1 MVASYFLSTLFLLC
15 LMLAGLFMAQQ
26 ASQRQGQHV
35 SRLSRLS
42 ALESRR
48 SQVHQ
53 TARALQQMDT
63 DGEVLALLYGSLLD
77 DLHMIKTLDPVRADL
92 EKQIKEAETASKQTS
107 SGNAKAGSSAAV
119 ATEEE
124 LTMTQRHI
132 QRAMKIFVSM
142 YKSDKISA
150 SQYQSCR
157 DKLRMLGL
165 RVAVNSCLLMAQR
178 AVDSEDA
185 VKAMS
190 CFRRA
195 ESFLSMKGLP
205 GAEIAEKR
213 SYIKAERE
221 KVISL
226 SEAGRGLLLMAAQE

>member
-1 MVASYFLSTLFLLC
+1 MVASYFLTTLFLLC
-15 LMLAGLFMAQQ
+15 LMLAGLVLAHQ
-26 ASQRQGQHV
+26 AALRQGQQLN
-35 SRLSRLS
+35 RLSRLS

-48 SQVHQ
+48 RQVHQ
-53 TARALQQMDT
+53 TVRALQQMET
-63 DGEVLALLYGSLLD
+63 DPEVLALLFGSLLE
-77 DLHMIKTLDPVRADL
+77 DLQAIKALDPVRTDL
-92 EKQIKEAETASKQTS
+92 DKQIREAEAASKQGG
-107 SGNAKAGSSAAV
+107 GNSNAGSSAAV

-132 QRAMKIFVSM
+132 QRAMKIFVTL

-150 SQYQSCR
+150 GQYQACR

-195 ESFLSMKGLP
+195 ENFLSMRGLP

-213 SYIKAERE
+213 NYIHNERE
-221 KVISL
+221 KLISQ
-226 SEAGRGLLLMAAQE
+226 SASGRGLLLMAAPN

>member
-1 MVASYFLSTLFLLC
+1 MVASYFLTTLFLLC
-15 LMLAGLFMAQQ
+15 LMLAGLVLAQQ
-26 ASQRQGQHV
+26 AAQRQGQHV

-48 SQVHQ
+48 KQVHQ
-53 TARALQQMDT
+53 TARALQQMET
-63 DGEVLALLYGSLLD
+63 DPEVLGLLFGSLLE
-77 DLHMIKTLDPVRADL
+77 DLQTIKSLDPVRSDL
-92 EKQIKEAETASKQTS
+92 DKQIKEAEAASKQ
-107 SGNAKAGSSAAV
+107 SGSNSNAGSSAAV

-132 QRAMKIFVSM
+132 QRAMKIFGAL

-150 SQYQSCR
+150 SQYQACR

-178 AVDSEDA
+178 AVDGEDV

-195 ESFLSMKGLP
+195 ESFLGMKGLP
-205 GAEIAEKR
+205 GSEIAEKR
-213 SYIKAERE
+213 TYISAERE
-221 KVISL
+221 KLLAQSA
-226 SEAGRGLLLMAAQE
+226 SGRGMLLMATPD

>member
-1 MVASYFLSTLFLLC
+1 
-15 LMLAGLFMAQQ
+15 MAQQ
-26 ASQRQGQHV
+26 AAQRQGQHV
-35 SRLSRLS
+35 SRLRRLS

-48 SQVHQ
+48 KQVHQ
-53 TARALQQMDT
+53 TARALQQMET
-63 DGEVLALLYGSLLD
+63 DPELLALLFGSLLE
-77 DLHMIKTLDPVRADL
+77 DLHTIKTLDPARTDL
-92 EKQIKEAETASKQTS
+92 DTLIREAEKGSKL
-107 SGNAKAGSSAAV
+107 SGGSTKAGSSAAV

-132 QRAMKIFVSM
+132 QRGMKIFVSL

-157 DKLRMLGL
+157 DKMRSLGM

-178 AVDSEDA
+178 AVENEDA

-205 GAEIAEKR
+205 NAEIADKAT
-213 SYIKAERE
+213 YIKTERE
-221 KVISL
+221 KLMLQSA
-226 SEAGRGLLLMAAQE
+226 AGRGLLLMATPD

>member
-1 MVASYFLSTLFLLC
+1 MVVSYFLSTLFLLC
-15 LMLAGLFMAQQ
+15 LMLAGLLLAQQ
-26 ASQRQGQHV
+26 AAQRQGQHV
-35 SRLSRLS
+35 NRLSRLS

-48 SQVHQ
+48 KQIHQ
-53 TARALQQMDT
+53 TARALQQMET
-63 DGEVLALLYGSLLD
+63 DPEVLSLLFGSLLE
-77 DLHMIKTLDPVRADL
+77 DLHTIKALDPARLDL
-92 EKQIKEAETASKQTS
+92 DKQIKEAEAASRQSTGG
-107 SGNAKAGSSAAV
+107 GNAGSSAAV

-132 QRAMKIFVSM
+132 QRAMKIFVAM

-150 SQYQSCR
+150 GQYQACR

-185 VKAMS
+185 IKAMS

-195 ESFLSMKGLP
+195 ESFLSMRGLP
-205 GAEIAEKR
+205 GAEIAEKKN
-213 SYIKAERE
+213 YIKAERE
-221 KVISL
+221 KLIAGSA
-226 SEAGRGLLLMAAQE
+226 AGRGLLLMSAPD

>member
-15 LMLAGLFMAQQ
+15 LMLAGLVVAQQ
-26 ASQRQGQHV
+26 AAQRQGHHV

-48 SQVHQ
+48 KQVHQ
-53 TARALQQMDT
+53 TARALQQMET
-63 DGEVLALLYGSLLD
+63 DPEVLALLFGSLLE
-77 DLHMIKTLDPVRADL
+77 DLQTIKTLDPARNDL
-92 EKQIKEAETASKQTS
+92 DKLIKESEAGSKLSGS
-107 SGNAKAGSSAAV
+107 SGAAGSSAAV

-124 LTMTQRHI
+124 LSMTQRHI
-132 QRAMKIFVSM
+132 QRAMKIFVSL
-142 YKSDKISA
+142 YKSDQISA
-150 SQYQSCR
+150 SQYQACR

-205 GAEIAEKR
+205 GAEISEKR
-213 SYIKAERE
+213 TYIRTERE
-221 KVISL
+221 KLMTQSA
-226 SEAGRGLLLMAAQE
+226 AGRGLLLMATPD

>member
-1 MVASYFLSTLFLLC
+1 MVAPYFLLTLFLLC
-15 LMLAGLFMAQQ
+15 LMLAGLLMAQQ
-26 ASQRQGQHV
+26 AGQRQGQHV
-35 SRLSRLS
+35 NRLSRLS

-48 SQVHQ
+48 KQIYQ
-53 TARALQQMDT
+53 TARALQQMET
-63 DGEVLALLYGSLLD
+63 DPEVLALLFGSLLE
-77 DLHMIKTLDPVRADL
+77 DLQAIKALDPVRTDL
-92 EKQIKEAETASKQTS
+92 DKMIREAETASKQTGGS
-107 SGNAKAGSSAAV
+107 SSASSSAAV

-150 SQYQSCR
+150 GQYQACR

-178 AVDSEDA
+178 AADDDDA
-185 VKAMS
+185 IRALS

-195 ESFLSMKGLP
+195 ESFLGMKGLP
-205 GAEIAEKR
+205 GGEIAEKQT
-213 SYIKAERE
+213 YIKAERE
-221 KVISL
+221 KLMS
-226 SEAGRGLLLMAAQE
+226 SSAAGRGLLLMAAPD

>member
-1 MVASYFLSTLFLLC
+1 MVASYFLTTLFLLC
-15 LMLAGLFMAQQ
+15 LMLAGLILAQQ
-26 ASQRQGQHV
+26 AAQRQGQHLN
-35 SRLSRLS
+35 RLSRLS

-48 SQVHQ
+48 RQVHQ
-53 TARALQQMDT
+53 TARALQQMET
-63 DGEVLALLYGSLLD
+63 DPEVLALLFDSLLE
-77 DLHMIKTLDPVRADL
+77 DLQTIKALDPVRTDL
-92 EKQIKEAETASKQTS
+92 DKQIREAEAASKQ
-107 SGNAKAGSSAAV
+107 SGGNSNAGSSAAV

-132 QRAMKIFVSM
+132 QRAMKIFVTL

-150 SQYQSCR
+150 GQYQACR

-195 ESFLSMKGLP
+195 ESFLSMRGLP

-213 SYIKAERE
+213 NYIRTERE
-221 KVISL
+221 RLISQ
-226 SEAGRGLLLMAAQE
+226 SASGRGLLLMATPD

>member
-1 MVASYFLSTLFLLC
+1 MVASYFLTTLFLLC
-15 LMLAGLFMAQQ
+15 LMLVGLMLAQQ
-26 ASQRQGQHV
+26 AAQRQGQHV

-48 SQVHQ
+48 KQVHQ
-53 TARALQQMDT
+53 TARALQQMET
-63 DGEVLALLYGSLLD
+63 DPEVVALLFGSLLE
-77 DLHMIKTLDPVRADL
+77 DLQAIKFLDPVRSDL
-92 EKQIKEAETASKQTS
+92 DKQIKEAEAASKQ
-107 SGNAKAGSSAAV
+107 SGGSASAGSTAAV

-124 LTMTQRHI
+124 LTMTQHHI

-150 SQYQSCR
+150 GQYQSCR
-157 DKLRMLGL
+157 DKLRLLGL

-178 AVDSEDA
+178 AVDSEDT

-195 ESFLSMKGLP
+195 ESFLGMRGLP
-205 GAEIAEKR
+205 GAEIAEKKN
-213 SYIKAERE
+213 YILAERE
-221 KVISL
+221 RLMAQSA
-226 SEAGRGLLLMAAQE
+226 AGRGLLLMATPD

>member
-1 MVASYFLSTLFLLC
+1 MVVSYFLSTLFLIC
-15 LMLAGLFMAQQ
+15 LMLAGLLMAQQ
-26 ASQRQGQHV
+26 AAQRQGQHV
-35 SRLSRLS
+35 NRLSRLS

-48 SQVHQ
+48 KQIHQ
-53 TARALQQMDT
+53 TARALQQMET
-63 DGEVLALLYGSLLD
+63 DPEVLSLLFGSLLE
-77 DLHMIKTLDPVRADL
+77 DLQTIKALDPVRLDL
-92 EKQIKEAETASKQTS
+92 DKQIKEVETAIRQSTGS
-107 SGNAKAGSSAAV
+107 SAGSSAAV

-132 QRAMKIFVSM
+132 QRAMKIFVVM

-150 SQYQSCR
+150 SQYQACR

-185 VKAMS
+185 IKAMS

-195 ESFLSMKGLP
+195 ESFLSMRGLP
-205 GAEIAEKR
+205 GTEIAEKK
-213 SYIKAERE
+213 SYISAERE
-221 KVISL
+221 KLIAGSA
-226 SEAGRGLLLMAAQE
+226 AGRGLLLMSATD

>member
-15 LMLAGLFMAQQ
+15 LMLAGLIVAQQ
-26 ASQRQGQHV
+26 AALRQGQHIN
-35 SRLSRLS
+35 RLSRLS

-48 SQVHQ
+48 KQVHQ
-53 TARALQQMDT
+53 SARALQQMET
-63 DGEVLALLYGSLLD
+63 DPEVLALLFGSLLE
-77 DLHMIKTLDPVRADL
+77 DLQTIKALDPARTDL
-92 EKQIKEAETASKQTS
+92 DKPIKEAEAGSKLSGS
-107 SGNAKAGSSAAV
+107 SKSSGSSAAV

-132 QRAMKIFVSM
+132 QRAMKIFATL

-178 AVDSEDA
+178 AADSEDTI
-185 VKAMS
+185 KAMS

-195 ESFLSMKGLP
+195 ESFLGMKGLP

-213 SYIKAERE
+213 SYIQAERE
-221 KVISL
+221 KLMTQSA
-226 SEAGRGLLLMAAQE
+226 AGRGLLLMATPD